1 MATISFA
8 APSKFRKTG
17 VGELLPLVQD
27 LATEVQPE
35 SKFKA
40 STYQIDEDAL
50 RKRLGEYNMYDL
62 GQFGDLADYFKSK
75 APLVQG
81 NIAYFKPSDLQ
92 QAQLTIPAQ
101 ALPADVTYSD
111 RPGQKF
117 YQSID
122 LPQPIAQTSP
132 EPQQDL
138 SRLDQLRN
146 FGYSDGSPEPEAD
159 FDQYFGPKVE
169 TINVGG
175 RTYQIETPAG
185 LSGIFGDINKYN
197 TKLYELSP
205 EGALQQVYGNR
216 TQPVSLQMATAVRDP
231 RLKEWLA
238 KDDPTTSADDL
249 IREIWGSDPTGALML
264 YGQQAARKEGGPD
277 RTPDTFAFSDQAYW
291 PAVYGG
297 MQWDLS
303 PAIGEAVKKL
313 NLHTPQSQAASQ
325 QWGSVMSPSAQSA
338 RNDPGGD
345 GIGIDTIVS
354 TALKFTPLA
363 PVAYAYDAY
372 NAIKNKNWLGL
383 GMTALGGL
391 GQLSGFNPAQSIGSG
406 ISSGL
411 GLDLSKAAQ
420 TALGGGLMGAGL
432 GAIKGGTTDALMGG
446 LSGGIGGYLGAS
458 GASPLTRIAADTG
471 LGALGSSLYGG
482 DVGKGALSGLIGSTI
497 NTGLGELGR
506 QMGQAGYS
514 NAYKIGAGITS
525 PLIRQMLTKQ
535 LYKV

>member
-1 MATISFA
+1 
-8 APSKFRKTG
+8 
-17 VGELLPLVQD
+17 
-27 LATEVQPE
+27 
-35 SKFKA
+35 
-40 STYQIDEDAL
+40 
-50 RKRLGEYNMYDL
+50 
-62 GQFGDLADYFKSK
+62 
-75 APLVQG
+75 
-81 NIAYFKPSDLQ
+81 
-92 QAQLTIPAQ
+92 
-101 ALPADVTYSD
+101 
-111 RPGQKF
+111 
-117 YQSID
+117 
-122 LPQPIAQTSP
+122 
-132 EPQQDL
+132 
-138 SRLDQLRN
+138 
-146 FGYSDGSPEPEAD
+146 
-159 FDQYFGPKVE
+159 
-169 TINVGG
+169 
-175 RTYQIETPAG
+175 
-185 LSGIFGDINKYN
+185 
-197 TKLYELSP
+197 
-205 EGALQQVYGNR
+205 
-216 TQPVSLQMATAVRDP
+216 
-231 RLKEWLA
+231 
-238 KDDPTTSADDL
+238 
-249 IREIWGSDPTGALML
+249 
-264 YGQQAARKEGGPD
+264 
-277 RTPDTFAFSDQAYW
+277 
-291 PAVYGG
+291 
-297 MQWDLS
+297 
-303 PAIGEAVKKL
+303 
-313 NLHTPQSQAASQ
+313 
-325 QWGSVMSPSAQSA
+325 MSPSAQSA

-432 GAIKGGTTDALMGG
+432 GAIKGGTTGALMGG